1 MSSVDEGIFEFIP
14 PDKKDW
20 HQSPKAL
27 EKSVRYL
34 FPTKIYLNPVDH
46 LTMM

>member
-1 MSSVDEGIFEFIP
+1 MSSVNEGIFEFIP

-27 EKSVRYL
+27 E
-34 FPTKIYLNPVDH
+34 NQ
-46 LTMM
+46 